1 MAENDKSHHGVD
13 DKTATHYPNETM
25 RLLLERGSCRYFL
38 DKKIPP
44 DDLNLILEAGIR
56 APTGGNLQPY
66 SIIKIENDDS
76 KRKLTELCGDQQF
89 IAHAPVNLMFC
100 IDWHRIRRWAEL
112 EIAPFTATS
121 SFRHFWISFQDT
133 IIAAQNICTAADAMG
148 LGSVYVGTVLEC
160 FREIR
165 ELLGLPDGVF
175 PVVLLSLGYPKIKPP
190 IKKKL
195 TNKMIVHSE
204 TYRIASD
211 RELLAAFNDKYPD
224 WKKDITPER
233 LETIESVCR
242 TVHGAKFAERCIA
255 QIIEQGYINVVQN
268 YFGLHYRADE
278 LPQRNDEFLKIMEE
292 FGFRW
297 FKEYMAHN
305 Q

>member
-1 MAENDKSHHGVD
+1 MIENNQSHHGVD
-13 DKTATHYPNETM
+13 DSAGRRYPNETM
-25 RLLLERGSCRYFL
+25 RLLLERGSCRYFENR
-38 DKKIPP
+38 KIPP
-44 DDLNLILEAGIR
+44 DVLDLILKAGVH

-66 SIIKIENDDS
+66 SIIKIEDEQT
-76 KRKLTELCGDQQF
+76 KRKLTELCGNQQF

-100 IDWHRIRRWAEL
+100 IDWYRLRRWAEL

-133 IIAAQNICTAADAMG
+133 MIAAQNICTAADAMG

-165 ELLGLPDGVF
+165 ALLELPDGVF

-195 TNKMIVHSE
+195 GVEALVHSE
-204 TYRIASD
+204 KYNIIED
-211 RELLAAFNDKYPD
+211 EQLLAAFNEKYPD

-242 TVHGAKFAERCIA
+242 TVHGDEFAAKCIT
-255 QIIEQGYINVVQN
+255 QIKKQGYINIVQN

-292 FGFRW
+292 FGFGW
-297 FKEYMAHN
+297 FKEYESKY
-305 Q
+305 